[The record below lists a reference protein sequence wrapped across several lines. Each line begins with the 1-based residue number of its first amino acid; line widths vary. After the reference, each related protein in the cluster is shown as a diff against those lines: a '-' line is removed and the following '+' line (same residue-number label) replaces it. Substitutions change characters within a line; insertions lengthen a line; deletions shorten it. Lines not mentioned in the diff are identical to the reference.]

1 MMPGMGMMP
10 GQGMG
15 MGMMGGQGKLIFL
28 SINILIPPNPL
39 I

>member
-1 MMPGMGMMP
+1 MPGMGMMP

-28 SINILIPPNPL
+28 SINISIPLNPL